1 MSLSSLIVQR
11 EVASMRQ
18 VEEAL
23 ARQVIYGGDLVT
35 NLLEVAQVDEVVL
48 TELLAES
55 MRLAPAPAGEL
66 PPASDQVRSL
76 VPREV
81 ALERNLVPLEVQ
93 ADGKLVLA
101 VAEPLPAD
109 LLEQLRFA
117 LGMSLEQRAAP
128 VVRVQQAVA
137 RAYGVPLERRM
148 LRLIARLGGVTAS
161 ATTAPPPVVE
171 STAASDAARAVTVP
185 VFVTSTPGVAVAGR
199 IVAPARGHKT
209 TSPGFPATRLAADA
223 APLAATEPAHE
234 PVAALAQTSPALE
247 AAIAPGAGRVR
258 SLASTQPSTPA
269 SATASASAA
278 TSPAA
283 PARASIA
290 APVEGAT
297 SALLQRESAASPR
310 TARRRRG
317 PITIDAATHEADE
330 AADRDAL
337 LDLFFDFSQQ
347 FFDYSA
353 LFLMHGDIAEGRDA
367 SGAGATR
374 ERVLGIGV
382 PLDMPSMVSAARDK
396 RLPVVAKA
404 PADGLDAVLLGD
416 LQRAR
421 DSEMAIVPLVV
432 RTRAVAILIGDC
444 GEAGIERASVQQV
457 VAFAGIVGR
466 AFERI
471 IVRRKLDGFIA
482 GGREGAVGRVPSSM
496 VPSKPSGAAP
506 PLSKGAAPSDSSS
519 APAIRATVGS
529 KASAPP
535 PKASEP
541 PPARKSASAPPVP
554 FVPRR
559 SAPPPRATA
568 NAGSGL
574 PPPAANVA
582 VVRKIA
588 GPPIPREEPEA
599 PGMARAHIQTTPSRP
614 PFRPSTPP
622 GPPVERKPSTPAG
635 PPVRPSTPP
644 APAVQ
649 ALEALRPSTPPAPQ
663 VEVVEVEESEDTE
676 SAHAL
681 FDELGWQ
688 GTRVHPEP
696 LLPPSAAIAVPAHL
710 PPAPVAPSAELP
722 SVIVDD
728 LDRELVAM
736 VDRLASGEVDDVAEG
751 ELLRQGERAMRALM
765 SRFPGPIAFSRAR
778 IATTSVPPR
787 ASECGPI
794 LRLVARERRVALPFV
809 LERLDAPDAEAR
821 GWATHL
827 LSELPYV
834 EAIPHL
840 LPRLRDS
847 DASVCASAAHA
858 LAAIA
863 RVAPEP
869 VRDALAGLSRSGDPA
884 DRAVAVSA
892 MARLREASFVPDLIR
907 ALGDTSDGVVEAA
920 RRALV
925 QVTRQDLGTDARRW
939 VRWWEQ
945 NSGKHRVEWLI
956 DALAHEVAE
965 IRKSAGEELRGLTKE
980 YFGYAGDLPVRDR
993 DRAQQRYR
1001 DWWIMEGRTRFRGP

>member
-1 MSLSSLIVQR
+1 
-11 EVASMRQ
+11 MRQ

-35 NLLEVAQVDEVVL
+35 NLLEVARVDEVVL

-66 PPASDQVRSL
+66 PPASEQVRSL

-101 VAEPLPAD
+101 VAEPLPAE

-148 LRLIARLGGVTAS
+148 VRLIARLSGVTAI
-161 ATTAPPPVVE
+161 TAPPPVVE
-171 STAASDAARAVTVP
+171 STAARDAASAVTVP
-185 VFVTSTPGVAVAGR
+185 VFVTATPGVAVAGR

-209 TSPGFPATRLAADA
+209 TSPGFPATRLPADG

-247 AAIAPGAGRVR
+247 AAIPPGGGRVR
-258 SLASTQPSTPA
+258 TLDSAQASALASA
-269 SATASASAA
+269 SASASASAPARTSASAA
-278 TSPAA
+278 TNSAAANASPV
-283 PARASIA
+283 
-290 APVEGAT
+290 APVDGVP

-317 PITIDAATHEADE
+317 PITIDVATHEADE

-496 VPSKPSGAAP
+496 VPSKPSIAAP
-506 PLSKGAAPSDSSS
+506 PLSKGPGLAASV
-519 APAIRATVGS
+519 AS
-529 KASAPP
+529 KAGAPP

-541 PPARKSASAPPVP
+541 PAARKSASAPPVP

-559 SAPPPRATA
+559 SAPPSHAATTG
-568 NAGSGL
+568 GSGL

-614 PFRPSTPP
+614 PLRPSTPA
-622 GPPVERKPSTPAG
+622 GPPVEPKPSTPAG

-649 ALEALRPSTPPAPQ
+649 AVEALRPSTPPAPQ
-663 VEVVEVEESEDTE
+663 VEVVEVEESDDTE

-710 PPAPVAPSAELP
+710 PPAPVAPSAALP

-809 LERLDAPDAEAR
+809 LARLDAPDAEAR

-863 RVAPEP
+863 RIAPEP

-884 DRAVAVSA
+884 DRAAAVSA
-892 MARLREASFVPDLIR
+892 MAKLREASFVPDLVR
-907 ALGDTSDGVVEAA
+907 ALGDANDGVVEAA

-925 QVTRQDLGTDARRW
+925 KVTRQDLGTDARRW

-945 NSGKHRVEWLI
+945 NAGKHRVEWLI
-956 DALAHEVAE
+956 DALGHEVAE
-965 IRKSAGEELRGLTKE
+965 IRKSAGEELRALTKE